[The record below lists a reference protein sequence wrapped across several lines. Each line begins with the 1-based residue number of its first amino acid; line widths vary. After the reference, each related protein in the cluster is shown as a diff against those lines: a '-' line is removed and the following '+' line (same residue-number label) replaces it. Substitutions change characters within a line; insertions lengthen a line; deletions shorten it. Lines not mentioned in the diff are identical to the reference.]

1 MSSDL
6 LLARSTAVE
15 VHPPLMRA
23 SNTLP
28 VGLFPHAVILH
39 RDTALLV
46 DTVAFVL
53 TFVVTVLTD
62 EEAGEIAQ
70 TALEFGRAVVIECPQ
85 EAAEH
90 YQLQLTAYG
99 LTVTVE
105 EAP

>member
-6 LLARSTAVE
+6 LSRSTSVE
-15 VHPPLMRA
+15 AQLPLMPD

-28 VGLFPHAVILH
+28 VGLFPHAVILL
-39 RDTALLV
+39 RDTAILV
-46 DTVAFVL
+46 DTIAFVL

-62 EEAGEIAQ
+62 EEAREIAQ